1 MALSKETL
9 ERRKQEKIAAY
20 TKECCLLA
28 IQFLEKYKI
37 PIIDKRLLQLQN

>member
-9 ERRKQEKIAAY
+9 ERRKQEKVKAY

-28 IQFLEKYKI
+28 LQFLVKYKF
-37 PIIDKRLLQLQN
+37 PVTDGRLLQLKN